1 MDREAWRAA
10 VHGVAKSRTRLSDWT
25 ELNWILTK
33 TTSHH
38 SSPLIS
44 YLITPLPTS
53 GLWTG
58 LPAVVP
64 ALSDLVSKEKP
75 SHSYYNIQ
83 IMVQLA
89 PNLPMLRLIPS
100 HNNNN
105 KDLQSLGPFP
115 CWPSPPS
122 QLPCSSLM
130 TPHVHS
136 WNTCQAHPFWDLAF
150 AVLSARN
157 ALP

>member
-1 MDREAWRAA
+1 M
-10 VHGVAKSRTRLSDWT
+10 GSQSRTRLSDWT
-25 ELNWILTK
+25 ELKWILTK

-44 YLITPLPTS
+44 YLTTPLHSS
-53 GLWTG
+53 GVWTG
-58 LPAVVP
+58 LPAFVP

-100 HNNNN
+100 HNNDNRPTN
-105 KDLQSLGPFP
+105 FGPISTLTISSFSITLLQPNDSSCSLMKHLSGTSILGS
-115 CWPSPPS
+115 CICCSLC
-122 QLPCSSLM
+122 QECSSLRYL
-130 TPHVHS
+130 HGLV
-136 WNTCQAHPFWDLAF
+136 
-150 AVLSARN
+150 
-157 ALP
+157 